1 MVNVD
6 GSVVVQIVNF
16 IFLIWILN
24 LVLYKPIRKI
34 ILQRKE
40 KVNGFEVDIETMKR
54 GAGEKND
61 SFSAGISEAR
71 AKGLRAKETILLNA
85 AEEEKRIIE
94 DINERVRTNLSDVR
108 GKIEKE
114 VEDVRQTLEKEVDDF
129 ADAIAQK
136 ILGRAVT

>member
-40 KVNGFEVDIETMKR
+40 KVKRLELDIEALKT
-54 GAGEKND
+54 GEDEKND
-61 SFSAGISEAR
+61 SFTTGINEAR
-71 AKGLRAKETILLNA
+71 AKGLKAKEIILLNS
-85 AEEEKRIIE
+85 AEEGKRIIE
-94 DINERVRTNLSDVR
+94 NVNEQIRTDLSDVR

-114 VEDVRQTLEKEVDDF
+114 IENVRQTLEKEVDDF
-129 ADAIAQK
+129 ADSIGKK
-136 ILGRAVT
+136 ILGRAVS